1 MSLISGVMIY
11 AVLWWLVLFM
21 VLPFGVRTVREE
33 GGEVTVGE
41 ASSAPT
47 KPRIAQ
53 KMLVTTL
60 ISGAIMALIVVLIEL
75 EILDFRGYF
84 MPPA

>member
-1 MSLISGVMIY
+1 MSLISGIMIY
-11 AVLWWLVLFM
+11 AVLWWIVLFM

-33 GGEVTVGE
+33 GGEVVVGE

-47 KPRIAQ
+47 KPRIGL

-60 ISGAIMALIVVLIEL
+60 ISGLIMGLVITVVEL
-75 EILDFRGYF
+75 EVFDFRGYF
-84 MPPA
+84 MPPS

>member
-1 MSLISGVMIY
+1 MSLVSGVMIY

-41 ASSAPT
+41 ASSAPA
-47 KPRIAQ
+47 KPRIVQ

-60 ISGAIMALIVVLIEL
+60 ISGVIMALIVALIEL
-75 EILDFRGYF
+75 EVFDFRGYF